1 MRGSSMV
8 DEASEVPKRGRPKT
22 FARDRAIDVAMEA
35 YWREGTDDV
44 PLNEV
49 CRRAHVAKPGVYREF
64 GGEDG
69 LMDAALE
76 RYAETV
82 LSPFFEQ
89 VASDRPFA
97 EVLEALIEFMTDTD
111 HTRPAG
117 CLLAK
122 MRVVS
127 SHLGAATRSR
137 AEALGADAR
146 VRYAD
151 WVERAKGRGEIARD
165 VPTNV
170 AAAFIDTQFTWLLV
184 QMASGAEPGLLRA
197 QARLAFVGLVVG
209 VDRASPP
216 S

>member
-1 MRGSSMV
+1 MV
-8 DEASEVPKRGRPKT
+8 DETSEAPKPGRPKT

-49 CRRAHVAKPGVYREF
+49 CRRAGVSKPGVYREF

-76 RYAETV
+76 RYAQTV
-82 LSPFFEQ
+82 LPQMFEQ
-89 VASDRPFA
+89 IASDRPFA
-97 EVLEALIEFMTDTD
+97 EVLEALVEFMTDTD
-111 HTRPAG
+111 RTTPAG

-127 SHLGAATRSR
+127 SHLGPATRAR
-137 AEALGADAR
+137 VEALGADAR
-146 VRYAD
+146 LRYAD
-151 WVERAKGRGEIARD
+151 WVKRAKERGEITPS

-170 AAAFIDTQFTWLLV
+170 AARFIDTQFTLLLV
-184 QMASGAEPGLLRA
+184 QMAAGAEPGLLRA
-197 QARLAFVGLVVG
+197 QARLAFIGLIAG
-209 VDRASPP
+209 GDRASPP

>member
-1 MRGSSMV
+1 MV
-8 DEASEVPKRGRPKT
+8 DETSEAPKQGRPKT

-49 CRRAHVAKPGVYREF
+49 CRRADVSKPGLYREF

-76 RYAETV
+76 RYAQTV
-82 LSPFFEQ
+82 LPQMFVQIAE
-89 VASDRPFA
+89 DRPFA
-97 EVLEALIEFMTDTD
+97 EALEALLAFMTDTD
-111 HTRPAG
+111 RTMPAG

-127 SHLGAATRSR
+127 SHLGPATRAR
-137 AEALGADAR
+137 VEALGVDAR
-146 VRYAD
+146 ERYAD
-151 WVERAKGRGEIARD
+151 WVERAKGRGEIASS
-165 VPTNV
+165 VPTDL
-170 AAAFIDTQFTWLLV
+170 AAAFIDTQFTVLLV
-184 QMASGAEPGLLRA
+184 QMAAGAEPGLLRA

>member
-1 MRGSSMV
+1 MV
-8 DEASEVPKRGRPKT
+8 DEASEAPKRGRPKT

-69 LMDAALE
+69 LMDAVLA

-82 LSPFFEQ
+82 LAPMFERI
-89 VASDRPFA
+89 ADDRPFA

-111 HTRPAG
+111 RTMPAG

-127 SHLGAATRSR
+127 SHLGPATQAR
-137 AEALGADAR
+137 ADALGATAR
-146 VRYAD
+146 ARYAD
-151 WVERAKGRGEIARD
+151 WVELAKGRGEIAPS

-170 AAAFIDTQFTWLLV
+170 AAAFIDTQFTMLLV
-184 QMASGAEPGLLRA
+184 QMAAGADPEQVRA
-197 QARLAFVGLVVG
+197 QARLAFVGLVAG
-209 VDRASPP
+209 GDRASPA

>member
-1 MRGSSMV
+1 MV
-8 DEASEVPKRGRPKT
+8 DEASEAPKRGRPKT

-69 LMDAALE
+69 LMDAALA

-82 LSPFFEQ
+82 LAQLFERIDG
-89 VASDRPFA
+89 DRPFA

-111 HTRPAG
+111 RDMPAG

-127 SHLGAATRSR
+127 SHLGPATRAR
-137 AEALGADAR
+137 ADALGAAAR
-146 VRYAD
+146 ARYAD
-151 WVERAKGRGEIARD
+151 WVELAKGRGEIAPS

-170 AAAFIDTQFTWLLV
+170 AAAFIDAQFTMLLV
-184 QMASGAEPGLLRA
+184 QMAAGADPEQVRA
-197 QARLAFVGLVVG
+197 QARLAFAGLVAG
-209 VDRASPP
+209 GDRAAPAS
-216 S
+216 

>member
-1 MRGSSMV
+1 ME
-8 DEASEVPKRGRPKT
+8 DEASEAPKRGRPKT

-35 YWREGTDDV
+35 YWREGTDGI

-49 CRRAHVAKPGVYREF
+49 CRRANVSKPGVYREF

-69 LMDAALE
+69 LMDAVLE

-82 LSPFFEQ
+82 LAQMFERI
-89 VASDRPFA
+89 ASDRPFA
-97 EVLEALIEFMTDTD
+97 EVLEALIEFMTDAGRD
-111 HTRPAG
+111 MPAG

-127 SHLGAATRSR
+127 SHLGPATRAR

-151 WVERAKGRGEIARD
+151 WVERAKGRGEIAPS
-165 VPTNV
+165 VPTDV
-170 AAAFIDTQFTWLLV
+170 AAAFIDTQFTCLLV
-184 QMASGAEPGLLRA
+184 QMAAGAEPGPLRS
-197 QARLAFVGLVVG
+197 QVRLAFIGLVAG
-209 VDRASPP
+209 GDRASPP

>member
-1 MRGSSMV
+1 MA
-8 DEASEVPKRGRPKT
+8 DEASEAHKRGRPKT

-35 YWREGTDDV
+35 YWREGTDGV

-49 CRRAHVAKPGVYREF
+49 CRRAQVAKPGVYREF

-82 LSPFFEQ
+82 LAPFFEQ
-89 VASDRPFA
+89 VAGDRPFA
-97 EVLEALIEFMTDTD
+97 EVLEALIEFMTDAD
-111 HTRPAG
+111 RDMPAG

-146 VRYAD
+146 ARYAD
-151 WVERAKGRGEIARD
+151 WVELAKRRGDIAPR
-165 VPTNV
+165 VPTDV
-170 AAAFIDTQFTWLLV
+170 AAAFIDTQFTMLLV
-184 QMASGAEPGLLRA
+184 QIAAGADPEQLRA
-197 QARLAFVGLVVG
+197 QARLAFVGLVDG
-209 VDRASPP
+209 GDRASPA

>member
-1 MRGSSMV
+1 MV
-8 DEASEVPKRGRPKT
+8 DESSEAPKRGRPKT
-22 FARDRAIDVAMEA
+22 FARDRAIDVAMAA

-49 CRRAHVAKPGVYREF
+49 CRRADVAKPGVYREF

-82 LSPFFEQ
+82 LAPFFEQ

-97 EVLEALIEFMTDTD
+97 EVLEGLIEFMTDTD
-111 HTRPAG
+111 RTTPAG

-127 SHLGAATRSR
+127 SHLGPTTRAR
-137 AEALGADAR
+137 AEVLGADAR
-146 VRYAD
+146 VRYAE
-151 WVERAKGRGEIARD
+151 WVERAKARGEIAPG
-165 VPTNV
+165 VPTSV
-170 AAAFIDTQFTWLLV
+170 AAAFIDTQFTLVLV
-184 QMASGAEPGLLRA
+184 QMAAGADPDLLRA
-197 QARLAFVGLVVG
+197 QARLAFVGLVAG

>member
-1 MRGSSMV
+1 MV
-8 DEASEVPKRGRPKT
+8 DEASEAPKRGRPKT

-35 YWREGTDDV
+35 YWREGTDGV

-69 LMDAALE
+69 LMDAALA

-82 LSPFFEQ
+82 LAQVFERI
-89 VASDRPFA
+89 AGDRPFA

-111 HTRPAG
+111 RDMPAG

-127 SHLGAATRSR
+127 SRLGPATRAR
-137 AEALGADAR
+137 ADALGADAR
-146 VRYAD
+146 ARYAD
-151 WVERAKGRGEIARD
+151 WVELAKGRGEIAPG

-170 AAAFIDTQFTWLLV
+170 AAAFIDTQFTMLLV
-184 QMASGAEPGLLRA
+184 QMAAGADPEQVRA
-197 QARLAFVGLVVG
+197 QARLAFAGLVAG
-209 VDRASPP
+209 GDRASPA

>member
-1 MRGSSMV
+1 MV
-8 DEASEVPKRGRPKT
+8 DEASEAPKRGRPKT

-35 YWREGTDDV
+35 YWREGTDGV

-69 LMDAALE
+69 LMEAVLA

-82 LSPFFEQ
+82 LAQMFERITG
-89 VASDRPFA
+89 DRPFA
-97 EVLEALIEFMTDTD
+97 EVLEGLIEFMTDAD
-111 HTRPAG
+111 RDMPPG

-127 SHLGAATRSR
+127 SRLGPATLAR
-137 AEALGADAR
+137 AEALGAAAR
-146 VRYAD
+146 ARYAD
-151 WVERAKGRGEIARD
+151 WVELAKGRGEIAPS

-170 AAAFIDTQFTWLLV
+170 AAAFIDSQFTMLLV
-184 QMASGAEPGLLRA
+184 QMAAGADPEQLRA
-197 QARLAFVGLVVG
+197 QARLAFVGLVAG
-209 VDRASPP
+209 GDRASAA

>member
-1 MRGSSMV
+1 MV
-8 DEASEVPKRGRPKT
+8 DETSEAPKQGRPKT
-22 FARDRAIDVAMEA
+22 FARDRAIDVAMET

-49 CRRAHVAKPGVYREF
+49 CRRANVSKPGVYREF

-82 LSPFFEQ
+82 LPQ
-89 VASDRPFA
+89 IYGQIGDDRPFA
-97 EVLEALIEFMTDTD
+97 EVLEVLIGFMTDAD
-111 HTRPAG
+111 RDMPAG

-122 MRVVS
+122 MRMVS
-127 SHLGAATRSR
+127 SHLGPATQAR
-137 AEALGADAR
+137 AEALSGDAR
-146 VRYAD
+146 ARYAV
-151 WVERAKGRGEIARD
+151 WVERAKARGEIAPG
-165 VPTNV
+165 VPTDV
-170 AAAFIDTQFTWLLV
+170 AASFIDTQFTLLLV
-184 QMASGAEPGLLRA
+184 QMAAGAEPDLLRA
-197 QARLAFVGLVVG
+197 QARLAFVGLVAG